1 MKYLLNINEFFSK
14 RLEES
19 KLSSSD
25 VKTSSDNR
33 YNSVRDFIAN
43 TKNETTIWNDI
54 FKGRNRIYFDMFGVE
69 LDKKE
74 LIKNSKNIVLTIK
87 NISDLNNVD
96 KVDTVIY
103 HNTETIKEIVLK
115 VLSDLG
121 YKYNDYDNNKCS
133 KDDKNYTTIS
143 AILSRKNIGDVYKKI
158 DLLNKYNQRNN
169 KNVFN
174 KPIILKQKDSVI
186 DINDYMIVFS
196 NHPVD
201 LMTMSSNRPWEQT
214 SCMRISGSNHHY
226 VYSDI
231 KNGSVVCYQT
241 LKDDFNIN
249 TPNARILYKPFIDTD
264 EETAV
269 LFSPNKVYG
278 NPKFDFYKA
287 SLEIVN
293 NTFNE
298 GVDGRFELHNDV
310 YNDDQSTFISKSDN
324 NIEEEDKINS
334 NNFWDVYTD
343 DDASDELFDSILNE
357 YSWEGDDMYVILL
370 PILKQ
375 IFVDMNQIGKKISLI
390 SYLDI
395 INTVFIDDKNE
406 VADFIDNYMDDLM
419 DYFNDV
425 DDGDDRYKY
434 KILITCYEII
444 GDVFVYQHLQKFYDY
459 IFSDLREYY
468 SRQFNDGDNY
478 TKLLNIGNVFNNQTI
493 KKDYYRILDLFNSGE
508 GSIKLDADNGEYLS
522 IKKDNLTIDI
532 YKSALKIESDILKVF
547 VAIFNSDNKDWEEDY
562 LSVDDIF
569 KLVKYED
576 R

>member
-1 MKYLLNINEFFSK
+1 
-14 RLEES
+14 
-19 KLSSSD
+19 
-25 VKTSSDNR
+25 
-33 YNSVRDFIAN
+33 
-43 TKNETTIWNDI
+43 
-54 FKGRNRIYFDMFGVE
+54 
-69 LDKKE
+69 
-74 LIKNSKNIVLTIK
+74 
-87 NISDLNNVD
+87 
-96 KVDTVIY
+96 
-103 HNTETIKEIVLK
+103 
-115 VLSDLG
+115 
-121 YKYNDYDNNKCS
+121 
-133 KDDKNYTTIS
+133 
-143 AILSRKNIGDVYKKI
+143 
-158 DLLNKYNQRNN
+158 
-169 KNVFN
+169 
-174 KPIILKQKDSVI
+174 
-186 DINDYMIVFS
+186 
-196 NHPVD
+196 
-201 LMTMSSNRPWEQT
+201 
-214 SCMRISGSNHHY
+214 
-226 VYSDI
+226 
-231 KNGSVVCYQT
+231 
-241 LKDDFNIN
+241 
-249 TPNARILYKPFIDTD
+249 
-264 EETAV
+264 
-269 LFSPNKVYG
+269 
-278 NPKFDFYKA
+278 
-287 SLEIVN
+287 
-293 NTFNE
+293 
-298 GVDGRFELHNDV
+298 
-310 YNDDQSTFISKSDN
+310 
-324 NIEEEDKINS
+324 
-334 NNFWDVYTD
+334 
-343 DDASDELFDSILNE
+343 
-357 YSWEGDDMYVILL
+357 
-370 PILKQ
+370 
-375 IFVDMNQIGKKISLI
+375 MNQIGKKISLI